1 MNNNNQALTQEQIQV
16 CERLRQMK
24 LSGMAEAL
32 EEQLVNPN
40 ADLVG
45 FDERFEHIVNHEWE
59 LRFNKKFSRFLK
71 KATLKYPQADLD
83 ETIYEP
89 DRLID
94 TPTIERLS
102 TCRWIEEG
110 RNLIITGATGAGK
123 SYLANALC
131 IGALRQFKSAK
142 YIRANTLMNE
152 LERARVKS
160 EYLEYVNQLA
170 GLDLLIIDDFGLM
183 EMDLDKCRDLF
194 EVIDSR
200 ESRKSTMFVSQ
211 LPVKAWYELFADSTY
226 ADACLDRIVHKAYR
240 LELSGRNMRNPNS

>member
-1 MNNNNQALTQEQIQV
+1 MNYNNTLTNEQNQL

-32 EEQLVNPN
+32 EIQLLNPN
-40 ADLVG
+40 SDLTG
-45 FDERFEHIVNHEWE
+45 FDARFESIINYEWE

-83 ETIYEP
+83 ESIYEP
-89 DRLID
+89 DRMLD
-94 TPTIERLS
+94 TVSIEQLS
-102 TCRWIEEG
+102 TCHWIEEG

-131 IGALRQFKSAK
+131 IAALRQFKSAR

-152 LERARVKS
+152 LDQARIKS
-160 EYLEYVNQLA
+160 AYLDYINQMAQLE
-170 GLDLLIIDDFGLM
+170 LLVIDDFGLM
-183 EMDLDKCRDLF
+183 ELDLDKCRDLF

-200 ESRKSTMFVSQ
+200 DSRKSTMFVSQ
-211 LPVKAWYELFADSTY
+211 LPVQAWYELFADSTY
-226 ADACLDRIVHKAYR
+226 ADACLDRMVHKAYR
-240 LELSGRNMRNPNS
+240 LELKGKNMRNPT

>member
-1 MNNNNQALTQEQIQV
+1 MDNYKPLTPGQVQI
-16 CERLRQMK
+16 CDRLRQMK

-32 EEQLVNPN
+32 EQQLCDPN
-40 ADLVG
+40 ADLSG
-45 FDERFEHIVNHEWE
+45 FDERFENIVNYEWE
-59 LRFNKKFSRFLK
+59 MRFNKKFSRFLK

-89 DRLID
+89 DRLLD
-94 TPTIERLS
+94 TTIIEKLS
-102 TCRWIEEG
+102 TCGWIEEG
-110 RNLIITGATGAGK
+110 RNLIITAATGAGK

-131 IGALRQFKSAK
+131 IAALRQFKPAK

-152 LERARVKS
+152 LERARLKS
-160 EYLEYVNQLA
+160 EYLDYVNQLA
-170 GLDLLIIDDFGLM
+170 RLDLLIIDDFGLM
-183 EMDLDKCRDLF
+183 ELDLDKCRDLF

-200 ESRKSTMFVSQ
+200 ESRKSTMVVSQ

-240 LELSGRNMRNPNS
+240 LELNGRNMRNPN

>member
-1 MNNNNQALTQEQIQV
+1 MSALSASSI
-16 CERLRQMK
+16 
-24 LSGMAEAL
+24 
-32 EEQLVNPN
+32 
-40 ADLVG
+40 
-45 FDERFEHIVNHEWE
+45 NHEWE

-71 KATLKYPQADLD
+71 KATLKYPQADLA

-89 DRLID
+89 DRLLD
-94 TPTIERLS
+94 TATIERLT
-102 TCRWIEEG
+102 TCHWIDEG
-110 RNLIITGATGAGK
+110 RNLIITGAAGAGK

-131 IGALRQFKSAK
+131 TNALLQFKFAK

-152 LERARVKS
+152 LERARLKS
-160 EYLEYVNQLA
+160 EYLDYVNQLA
-170 GLDLLIIDDFGLM
+170 GFDLLIIDDFGLM

-226 ADACLDRIVHKAYR
+226 ADAYLDRMVHKAYR
-240 LELSGRNMRNPNS
+240 LELNGRNMRNPSS

>member
-1 MNNNNQALTQEQIQV
+1 MNNHQALTQEQMQV

-40 ADLVG
+40 ADLAG
-45 FDERFEHIVNHEWE
+45 FDERFECIVNHEWE

-89 DRLID
+89 DRLLD
-94 TPTIERLS
+94 TSTIERLS
-102 TCRWIEEG
+102 TCCWIEEG

>member
-1 MNNNNQALTQEQIQV
+1 MNNNQTLTPGQMLA
-16 CERLRQMK
+16 CDRLRQMR
-24 LSGMAEAL
+24 LSGMADAL
-32 EEQLVNPN
+32 ETQLTNPN
-40 ADLVG
+40 VDLIG
-45 FDERFEHIVNHEWE
+45 FDERFESIINNEWE

-89 DRLID
+89 DRLLD
-94 TPTIERLS
+94 TTTIERLS
-102 TCRWIEEG
+102 TCQWIEEG

-131 IGALRQFKSAK
+131 IGALRQFKTAK
-142 YIRANTLMNE
+142 YIRANALMHE
-152 LERARVKS
+152 LERARLKS
-160 EYLEYVNQLA
+160 EYLDYVNQLA
-170 GLDLLIIDDFGLM
+170 RLDLLIIDDFGLM
-183 EMDLDKCRDLF
+183 ELDLDKCRDLF

-226 ADACLDRIVHKAYR
+226 ADACLDRIVHKSYR
-240 LELSGRNMRNPNS
+240 LDLTGRNMRNPN

>member
-1 MNNNNQALTQEQIQV
+1 M
-16 CERLRQMK
+16 
-24 LSGMAEAL
+24 
-32 EEQLVNPN
+32 
-40 ADLVG
+40 
-45 FDERFEHIVNHEWE
+45 
-59 LRFNKKFSRFLK
+59 
-71 KATLKYPQADLD
+71 D

-89 DRLID
+89 DRLLD
-94 TPTIERLS
+94 TTTIERLS
-102 TCRWIEEG
+102 TCQWIEDG
-110 RNLIITGATGAGK
+110 RNLLITGATGAGK

-131 IGALRQFKSAK
+131 ISALRQFKSTK
-142 YIRANTLMNE
+142 YIRANALMNE
-152 LERARVKS
+152 LERAKLKS

-170 GLDLLIIDDFGLM
+170 GLELLIIDDFRLM

-200 ESRKSTMFVSQ
+200 ESRKSTMFVFL

>member
-1 MNNNNQALTQEQIQV
+1 MKNNQELTTEQMQV

-32 EEQLVNPN
+32 EEQLINPN

-45 FDERFEHIVNHEWE
+45 FDERFGRIVNHEWE

-83 ETIYEP
+83 ETIYEQ
-89 DRLID
+89 DRLLD
-94 TPTIERLS
+94 TATIERLS
-102 TCRWIEEG
+102 TCHWIEEG

-131 IGALRQFKSAK
+131 ISALRQFKSAK

-152 LERARVKS
+152 LERARLKS
-160 EYLEYVNQLA
+160 EYLDYVNQLA
-170 GLDLLIIDDFGLM
+170 GFDLLIIDDFGLM

-226 ADACLDRIVHKAYR
+226 ADACLDRMVHKAYR
-240 LELSGRNMRNPNS
+240 LELNGRNMRNPSS